1 MDSRYRSLTPRPDKI
16 TERTFIDPLA
26 LIDEEDSATTKQLVL
41 IHKELD
47 KIKSENR
54 KKQSSI
60 HKLKQ
65 DIAAA
70 KRSSNTL
77 SDDKSTLE
85 QRVQR
90 LENYLDTVIQKR
102 KEEESDMKSY
112 QFLLDRIK
120 EDKHALDKELK
131 RQQKDLSLSKRD
143 FSLHSTRSKKLQ
155 EFNLRERLEMQNL
168 SQTILK
174 EKKSQE
180 DTLIVIEKKALERS
194 RAVTILEESSRHRE
208 QIADAAQGQ
217 ISNMETIELRNKVLL
232 NQMWFFWLSKKLQK
246 ELDKGGILEEP
257 FQKIKMTTGMHSVE
271 DILTRFLTR
280 EEAYKDLVSGV
291 KEAENKL
298 RDMKS
303 LLDQANQHL
312 QLIKI
317 KEGNETEEPAEESI
331 RNNTR
336 SIVNFKDMAKKYKVL
351 IKGLIQWGK
360 LQLRTMEQ
368 DEQSD
373 DLKEIIQKIL
383 EESQKLMIKV
393 KEKIE
398 LNKEKLEEVLFLSTG
413 NLVQNQSF
421 SKFFEGNC
429 RISPRKMSNGEE
441 DSKLLIGNQ

>member
-1 MDSRYRSLTPRPDKI
+1 
-16 TERTFIDPLA
+16 
-26 LIDEEDSATTKQLVL
+26 
-41 IHKELD
+41 
-47 KIKSENR
+47 
-54 KKQSSI
+54 
-60 HKLKQ
+60 
-65 DIAAA
+65 
-70 KRSSNTL
+70 
-77 SDDKSTLE
+77 
-85 QRVQR
+85 
-90 LENYLDTVIQKR
+90 
-102 KEEESDMKSY
+102 
-112 QFLLDRIK
+112 
-120 EDKHALDKELK
+120 
-131 RQQKDLSLSKRD
+131 
-143 FSLHSTRSKKLQ
+143 
-155 EFNLRERLEMQNL
+155 
-168 SQTILK
+168 
-174 EKKSQE
+174 
-180 DTLIVIEKKALERS
+180 
-194 RAVTILEESSRHRE
+194 
-208 QIADAAQGQ
+208 
-217 ISNMETIELRNKVLL
+217 
-232 NQMWFFWLSKKLQK
+232 
-246 ELDKGGILEEP
+246 
-257 FQKIKMTTGMHSVE
+257 
-271 DILTRFLTR
+271 
-280 EEAYKDLVSGV
+280 
-291 KEAENKL
+291 
-298 RDMKS
+298 MKS